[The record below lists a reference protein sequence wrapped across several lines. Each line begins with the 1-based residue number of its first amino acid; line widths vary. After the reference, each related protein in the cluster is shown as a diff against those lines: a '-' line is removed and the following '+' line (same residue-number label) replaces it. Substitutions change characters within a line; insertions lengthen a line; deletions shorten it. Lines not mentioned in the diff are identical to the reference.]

1 MGYLAAFSIQYVHL
15 GYEGF
20 FISNLVTLAIG
31 GFLLAMAA
39 IDDIKGIL
47 HSIDDQ
53 CTKNRSKKK
62 RLQALNQV
70 REFVQM
76 HSALK
81 QLSNARFVAFLSQFE
96 LELWGK
102 KACSTKLSV
111 GLFWGFN
118 HSLDDMSAVYLN
130 YLTFLEI

>member
-96 LELWGK
+96 LKPWGK
-102 KACSTKLSV
+102 KSV
-111 GLFWGFN
+111 FDEIVRW
-118 HSLDDMSAVYLN
+118 
-130 YLTFLEI
+130 TFLGLQS